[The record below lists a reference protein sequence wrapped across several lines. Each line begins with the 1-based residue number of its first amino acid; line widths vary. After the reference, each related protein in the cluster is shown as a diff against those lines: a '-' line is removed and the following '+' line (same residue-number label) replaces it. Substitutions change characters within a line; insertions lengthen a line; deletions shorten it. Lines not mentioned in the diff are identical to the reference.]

1 MGNEASV
8 VGDTPPIFFDE
19 HELKRLEK
27 RFRKLDVDN
36 SGSLTMDEIM
46 NLPELKR
53 NPFVGRVM
61 DILDKDQNGEVDFK
75 EFIEGMSKFSAKG
88 GKTAKLKFAFRYV
101 PYLVHSDLKKMCLN
115 HYEIFF
121 QVRN

>member
-8 VGDTPPIFFDE
+8 VEETETPSVVFNE
-19 HELKRLEK
+19 HEIKRLAK
-27 RFRKLDVDN
+27 RFKKLDIDK

-61 DILDKDQNGEVDFK
+61 DILDKDQNGEVDFI
-75 EFIEGMSKFSAKG
+75 EFIEGISQFSVKG
-88 GKTAKLKFAFRYV
+88 GKTEKLRFVFRCVSYISNLFGV
-101 PYLVHSDLKKMCLN
+101 IRGVVV
-115 HYEIFF
+115 E
-121 QVRN
+121 RT

>member
-75 EFIEGMSKFSAKG
+75 EFIEGISQFSVKG
-88 GKTAKLKFAFRYV
+88 GKKEKLRFVFRCVSYISNLFGV
-101 PYLVHSDLKKMCLN
+101 IRGVVV
-115 HYEIFF
+115 E
-121 QVRN
+121 RT

>member
-8 VGDTPPIFFDE
+8 VEETETPSVVFNE
-19 HELKRLEK
+19 HEIKRLAK
-27 RFRKLDVDN
+27 RFKKLDIDK

-61 DILDKDQNGEVDFK
+61 DILDKDQNDEVDFK

-101 PYLVHSDLKKMCLN
+101 LP
-115 HYEIFF
+115 
-121 QVRN
+121 

>member
-1 MGNEASV
+1 MLVYFGTFKNMGNEASV

-19 HELKRLEK
+19 HELKRLGK

-36 SGSLTMDEIM
+36 SGSLTIDEIM

-75 EFIEGMSKFSAKG
+75 EFIEGISQFSVKG
-88 GKTAKLKFAFRYV
+88 GKTEKLRFVFRCVSYI
-101 PYLVHSDLKKMCLN
+101 LN
-115 HYEIFF
+115 W
-121 QVRN
+121 VGVKGG